1 VTSSDVTER
10 NRAEATSRPAH
21 DGLERRAQERTAEL
35 SAANLRLEAEFAQR
49 KQAEGERER
58 LLAQLEAERAR
69 LAAVLQQLPSGVIIA
84 EAPSGRIL
92 HYNEEA
98 ARFLRH
104 PLIPSAAV
112 HGAAH
117 DCVIHPDG
125 RPYLPE
131 EYSIARA
138 LRGEVVKE
146 ENLRCSHADSGV
158 SYLCVTS
165 APVRDAS
172 GRIVAAVS
180 TLHDVSERRRA
191 EVKRAELLRRLV
203 TLQEEERYRIAR
215 ELHDQMGQHLAA
227 FLLGLEALKGHTQD
241 RPVAVEALHRLRELA
256 NQMGQDVH
264 RIALELR
271 PTALDDWGLQT
282 ALTNY
287 VAEWSRRSRILAQL
301 YCTGMDRH
309 RLPAAVETALYRVA
323 QEGLTNVLKHAQAS
337 RVSVI
342 VERSDDHVLAIVEDN
357 GRGFEV
363 EAVLGEPDARHR
375 LGLLGMEERVTQLGG
390 TLEIESSPGG
400 GTSLFI
406 RMPLSGEGKAD
417 HG

>member
-1 VTSSDVTER
+1 MVTSSNVPGR
-10 NRAEATSRPAH
+10 NRAGIALRPAH
-21 DGLERRAQERTAEL
+21 GGLERRVQEGTAEL
-35 SAANLRLEAEFAQR
+35 SAANPQLEAEFAHC
-49 KQAEGERER
+49 KQAEVERER

-84 EAPSGRIL
+84 EAPSGRLL

-98 ARFLRH
+98 ARLLRH

-117 DCVIHPDG
+117 DCAIHPDG
-125 RPYLPE
+125 RSYLPE
-131 EYSIARA
+131 EYPIARA

-146 ENLRCSHADSGV
+146 ENLRCRHPGSGV
-158 SYLCVTS
+158 SYLSVTS
-165 APVRDAS
+165 APVRDTS
-172 GRIVAAVS
+172 GQIVAAVS

-191 EVKRAELLRRLV
+191 EVKRTELLRRLV
-203 TLQEEERYRIAR
+203 TLQEEERHRIAR
-215 ELHDQMGQHLAA
+215 ELHDQMGQHLTA
-227 FLLGLEALKGHTQD
+227 FLLDLETLNGHTQD
-241 RPVAVEALHRLRELA
+241 RPAAIEALHRLRDLV
-256 NQMGQDVH
+256 NQMGQDIH

-287 VAEWSRRSRILAQL
+287 VGEWSRRSRIMVQL
-301 YCTGMDRH
+301 LCTGIDRH
-309 RLPAAVETALYRVA
+309 RLPASVETALYRVA
-323 QEGLTNVLKHAQAS
+323 QEALTNVLKHAQAS

-342 VERSDDHVLAIVEDN
+342 VERRDDHVLAIIEDN
-357 GRGFEV
+357 GRGFKSEV
-363 EAVLGEPDARHR
+363 VSGEPEARR

-390 TLEIESSPGG
+390 KLEIESSPSG
-400 GTSLFI
+400 GTTLFMRI
-406 RMPLSGEGKAD
+406 PVPGEATTG